1 MDERQ
6 WFTDQV
12 LACQTGMYRLAMSLL
27 SHPEDA
33 ADAAQEAILIAY
45 EKLPSL
51 RSRDRFRPW
60 LMRILVRQCY
70 AILRRRT
77 CSQEVE
83 QAAEACQAAQWED
96 NQSLWQAVSEL
107 NESLRSVVVLFY
119 YEDFSVRETAAVLGI
134 TEANV
139 KTRLSRARK
148 HLKRALEDDYEPG

>member
-27 SHPEDA
+27 RNPEDA

-45 EKLPSL
+45 EKLPDL

-60 LMRILVRQCY
+60 LMRILVHQCY

-83 QAAEACQAAQWED
+83 QTADNPADQWED
-96 NQSLWQAVSEL
+96 NQSLWQAVNAL
-107 NESLRSVVVLFY
+107 NEGLRSVVVLFY

-148 HLKRALEDDYEPG
+148 CLKRALEDDYESG